1 MYYPMNQTIK
11 ERLILF
17 VKHLGMAQTRFEK
30 HCGLANGYI
39 NNIRKSI
46 SPDKLELIALCFP
59 ELNTGWLMTGEGEM
73 IKSTETPESQLS
85 AKAEGLIDKLVA
97 SMEAAMASM
106 QTTIETQKQI
116 IDTQRTEIERL
127 QRTLLEREAVSL
139 SNSKS
144 QPCL

>member
-1 MYYPMNQTIK
+1 MNQTIK

-73 IKSTETPESQLS
+73 LKTETESPKPEDLHLNDLIKAQAETINSQKLLIS
-85 AKAEGLIDKLVA
+85 TLLEKIEG
-97 SMEAAMASM
+97 
-106 QTTIETQKQI
+106 
-116 IDTQRTEIERL
+116 L
-127 QRTLLEREAVSL
+127 QRTVSEFQG
-139 SNSKS
+139 KS
-144 QPCL
+144 V

>member
-73 IKSTETPESQLS
+73 LKTEAESPKPEDQHLNDLIKAQAETINSQKL
-85 AKAEGLIDKLVA
+85 LI
-97 SMEAAMASM
+97 S
-106 QTTIETQKQI
+106 
-116 IDTQRTEIERL
+116 
-127 QRTLLEREAVSL
+127 TLLEKIEGLQRALEERG
-139 SNSKS
+139 
-144 QPCL
+144 